1 MSMSDKKVRTPRGSR
16 DLASLKTILI
26 VVNEEPL
33 AHVLFQAILQ
43 RTPYIAFLA
52 ANSVEAMNITKDIK
66 PDVLL
71 LDSNLPG
78 VSGIELYDQLHA
90 TRTLEDIPAII
101 LSVYSPQQ
109 EHEIEQRQLA
119 ILWKPFTLD
128 NLLSTIQRVLATPP
142 P

>member
-1 MSMSDKKVRTPRGSR
+1 MSDKKVRTPRGSR

-33 AHVLFQAILQ
+33 AHALFQAILH